1 MRFAPGSHVDEFEI
15 VEELGEGA
23 YAETYKA
30 RDTDTDRVVVLKMI
44 NPQLFADPHNFARFR
59 REAKIVA
66 KLDHPNVLK
75 SLDDERNR
83 TEPYLVL
90 EYIDGDNLRRYA
102 NTLGGPV
109 PLQTALDWGRQLADA
124 LVYLHSHGIVHRD
137 LKPEN
142 VLITADGTLRL
153 MDFGTALLDGA
164 KRLTWRH
171 FSESLGTPDYM
182 SPEQIKGNRG
192 DARSDIY
199 AWGVLMYEVLTGRVP
214 FGGDNWMATMAAHLQ
229 VDPKPVRTYRKEV
242 SPQLDAVVLKAM
254 RRYPEHRYQSA
265 EELLR
270 DLEHLDELDPA
281 SFDLSPEPPMGGM
294 AAIDSAK
301 RLWAFVGL
309 VAVSFIG
316 IVAIIITL
324 SVVLR

>member
-1 MRFAPGSHVDEFEI
+1 M
-15 VEELGEGA
+15 
-23 YAETYKA
+23 
-30 RDTDTDRVVVLKMI
+30 
-44 NPQLFADPHNFARFR
+44 
-59 REAKIVA
+59 
-66 KLDHPNVLK
+66 
-75 SLDDERNR
+75 
-83 TEPYLVL
+83 
-90 EYIDGDNLRRYA
+90 
-102 NTLGGPV
+102 
-109 PLQTALDWGRQLADA
+109 
-124 LVYLHSHGIVHRD
+124 
-137 LKPEN
+137 
-142 VLITADGTLRL
+142 
-153 MDFGTALLDGA
+153 
-164 KRLTWRH
+164 
-171 FSESLGTPDYM
+171 
-182 SPEQIKGNRG
+182 
-192 DARSDIY
+192 
-199 AWGVLMYEVLTGRVP
+199 
-214 FGGDNWMATMAAHLQ
+214 
-229 VDPKPVRTYRKEV
+229 